1 MVLSMTGTLR
11 EELDGVIARGLAEDV
26 GTGDVTTEWTV
37 PPDAEGRARIVA
49 KQRVVLAGV
58 DVVPALFSQLDD
70 RVDVE
75 LLGADGDR
83 VMRGQVIARLEGPA
97 RPILTG
103 ERVALNILGRLSG
116 IATMT
121 RRFVEEVRGTSA
133 RIIDTRKTT
142 PGWRRLEKAAVVSG
156 GGGNHRMGLYDMVM
170 IKDNHIA
177 VAGGIEAA
185 VARVRRENEGGLPI
199 EVEVRTL
206 PELEEVLPLGV
217 DWVMLDN
224 MAPASLR
231 HAVARVRAFP
241 GPKPKL
247 EASGNITLENVR
259 TVAQTG
265 VDVISVGTLTH
276 SAPIADL
283 SMQVET

>member
-11 EELDGVIARGLAEDV
+11 EELGGVIARGLAEDV

-75 LLGADGDR
+75 LLRADGDR

-103 ERVALNILGRLSG
+103 ERVALNVLGRLSG

-121 RRFVEEVRGTSA
+121 RRFVDEVRGTSA
-133 RIIDTRKTT
+133 RIVDTRKTT

-185 VARVRRENEGGLPI
+185 VASVRRENVGGLPI

-231 HAVARVRAFP
+231 HAVARVRAFQ